1 VVVGRSRQIAGPY
14 IDKAGKPLTEG
25 GGSLVIEATT
35 PNWRG
40 PGHEAV
46 LQEPGQDYLLF
57 HAYHGTTGQSYLQ
70 ISTMVW
76 EDGWPRVGTLP

>member
-1 VVVGRSRQIAGPY
+1 MTA
-14 IDKAGKPLTEG
+14 G
-25 GGSLVIEATT
+25 GGTLVIAATT

-46 LQEPGQDYLLF
+46 LHDGRTDYLVF
-57 HAYHGTTGQSYLQ
+57 HAYHGTTGRPYLQ

-76 EDGWPRVGTLP
+76 DHGWPKVAALP

>member
-1 VVVGRSRQIAGPY
+1 MVGRSAKITGPY
-14 IDKAGKPLTEG
+14 LDKSGKTMTKG

-40 PGHEAV
+40 PGHQAV
-46 LQEPGQDYLLF
+46 LQEPGRDLLFF
-57 HAYHGTTGQSYLQ
+57 HAYHGTTGRSFLQ

-76 EDGWPRVGTLP
+76 EDGWPRVGALS